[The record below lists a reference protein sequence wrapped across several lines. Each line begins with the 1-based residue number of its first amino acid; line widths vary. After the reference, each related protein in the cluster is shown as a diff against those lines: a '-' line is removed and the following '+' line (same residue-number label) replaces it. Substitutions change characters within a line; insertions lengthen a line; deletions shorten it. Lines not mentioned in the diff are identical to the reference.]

1 MRKVALLIGFLDVA
15 FAQTGGQI
23 TGEVK
28 DPSGALVPNATITA
42 TNTATNV
49 ARTTQTNSAGLY
61 VFPDLIPGPYQ
72 VRAATAGFQTAVTSN
87 IELQVQQTA
96 RVDFALSVG
105 QATQTVDVSANA
117 ALLAT
122 ENATVGTVIEEQR
135 IMDLPLNGR
144 SYFSMVALSL

>member
-1 MRKVALLIGFLDVA
+1 
-15 FAQTGGQI
+15 
-23 TGEVK
+23 VK

-72 VRAATAGFQTAVTSN
+72 VRAATAGFQTTMTSN
-87 IELQVQQTA
+87 IALQVQQTA

-105 QATQTVDVSANA
+105 QATQTIDVSANA

-122 ENATVGTVIEEQR
+122 ENATVGTVIGEQR